1 MSQGEIMAKFEILL
15 LESRSPQDIFDERC
29 EAIALKE
36 ALKLQGL
43 QAKHFEVVNKSLLI
57 KALKYAEK
65 QHIKYVHISAHGSPD
80 GFQLTDG
87 DFIDWQEFDEIA
99 WPYLKDT
106 CLCFSSCDVGQGA
119 DDLFEFHKS
128 FCNAIV
134 APTRKI
140 GWGEGL
146 VAFSAFYHRTL
157 STNST
162 TAQDVKV
169 LNHIVGAGSFKFI
182 ESPYRATTYA
192 IGP

>member
-1 MSQGEIMAKFEILL
+1 MAKNEILL

-36 ALKLQGL
+36 SLKLQGV
-43 QAKHFEVVNKSLLI
+43 QPKHLEVINKSLLA

-65 QHIKYVHISAHGSPD
+65 QHIRYVHISAHGSPE

-87 DFIDWQEFDEIA
+87 EFVYWKEFDEIA

-106 CLCFSSCDVGQGA
+106 CLCFSSCYVGQGA
-119 DDLFEFHKS
+119 DELFNFHKS

-134 APTRKI
+134 APTRPI
-140 GWGEGL
+140 GWGESL
-146 VAFSAFYHRTL
+146 VAYSAFYHRAL
-157 STNST
+157 STVTT

-169 LNHIVGAGSFKFI
+169 LNHIVGAGSFKLI
-182 ESPYRATTYA
+182 ESPYRSTTYA
-192 IGP
+192 IGS